1 MTKLEL
7 IMTVSELTGLTK
19 KQSEKAVNMV
29 FENIQTALSKGDKV
43 QIVGFGTFDVRIRP
57 AHRGRNPQTG
67 EAVQIPQ
74 TKVPYF
80 KAGKTLKEAIR

>member
-19 KQSEKAVNMV
+19 KQSKNAVNMV

-57 AHRGRNPQTG
+57 AHQGRNPQTG
-67 EAVQIPQ
+67 EAVQILQ

>member
-57 AHRGRNPQTG
+57 AHQGRNPKTG
-67 EAVQIPQ
+67 EVIQISQ
-74 TKVPYF
+74 TKLPYF